1 MNLPLR
7 ASLNSIPRRRMYYG
21 YVMSKALNLL
31 GDKNFRLWISSKFLA
46 KTRKLMSS
54 INEDTSYGGNLDS
67 HAAHIPYIKLS
78 MKHFP
83 IISKLY
89 AAALQIVNYKKHI
102 YKMNIPSGLNH

>member
-1 MNLPLR
+1 MNILYLQDLIRLR
-7 ASLNSIPRRRMYYG
+7 GR
-21 YVMSKALNLL
+21 SKLFGKYRLHC
-31 GDKNFRLWISSKFLA
+31 FRLWISSKFLA